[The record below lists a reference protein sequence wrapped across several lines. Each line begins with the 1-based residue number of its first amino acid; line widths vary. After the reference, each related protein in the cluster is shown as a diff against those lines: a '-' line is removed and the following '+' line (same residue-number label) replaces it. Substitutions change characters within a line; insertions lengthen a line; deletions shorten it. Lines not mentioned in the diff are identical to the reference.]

1 KIASRGIRKNVN
13 RIISLIIR
21 YFNYQ
26 HPGCHDWSASVTRFD
41 GHTYKYVPVS
51 STPRCRTTS
60 PVGGGPSNR
69 VVDTSLRSNACKG
82 RAVTMMLSIGLFNGF
97 CGFYPINQTGNAQ
110 CIF

>member
-1 KIASRGIRKNVN
+1 SCLCCASEIFRSVPLFSASARTESEKEVRQLLSEPTWEKPITRGLSPSAVFCSLDWLQPKIASRGIRKNVN

-51 STPRCRTTS
+51 ST
-60 PVGGGPSNR
+60 
-69 VVDTSLRSNACKG
+69 
-82 RAVTMMLSIGLFNGF
+82 
-97 CGFYPINQTGNAQ
+97 
-110 CIF
+110 